1 MSKSYLWSEDA
12 YGTKVMLESIA
23 KLISS
28 VLQEF
33 APNES
38 TTVEKYEKATTP
50 KRKAVV
56 ELKDALAFVK
66 IIQDKYAH
74 VKCPKIGFSDE
85 DYDEMMGAGDN
96 RP

>member
-1 MSKSYLWSEDA
+1 MSKSYLWSESA
-12 YGTKVMLESIA
+12 YETKVMLESIA

-38 TTVEKYEKATTP
+38 TTVEKYEKATTL
-50 KRKAVV
+50 KRKTVV

-85 DYDEMMGAGDN
+85 DYNEMQGADDN
-96 RP
+96 CP